1 MRSHQVIPITTGVL
15 ASRYRHDLSGCGPY
29 PNAIAEGVDSTF
41 QWSAEQCSPNFS
53 LLNATEVAKEMNK
66 CSQCPGGK
74 WTYWQTGYFSV
85 VAYVIGGPG
94 LQWIVVLVA
103 LAGQLGTILSGV
115 CCCAC
120 SFKVLEELRMMPKF
134 IGWLYPRLLY
144 P

>member
-53 LLNATEVAKEMNK
+53 LLNATEAAKDMNK

-85 VAYVIGGPG
+85 VAYVIGGAG
-94 LQWIVVLVA
+94 LQVLHFTRHTSHV
-103 LAGQLGTILSGV
+103 TRHTSHV
-115 CCCAC
+115 T
-120 SFKVLEELRMMPKF
+120 RHT
-134 IGWLYPRLLY
+134 
-144 P
+144 